1 MRLEDYFRG
10 LSDATR
16 LRILNL
22 LFHNELCG
30 CDFQHLLEIA
40 QPVVSRHLLYL
51 KRSGLVE
58 DRRDGFR
65 VFYRLMETKALKQL
79 FDFLRQA
86 FHGQEVFI
94 RDLTLLRQV
103 MAEGKLPSRAGRSL
117 APGNERRGRGRRRM
131 LGLGEG
137 RGRRAVG

>member
-30 CDFQHLLEIA
+30 CDLQHLLEIA

-65 VFYRLMETKALKQL
+65 VFYRLAETKALKQL

-86 FHGQEVFI
+86 FHSQEVFV

-103 MAEGKLPSRAGRSL
+103 MAEGKLPSRARRSL

-131 LGLGEG
+131 LGVGEG
-137 RGRRAVG
+137 RGRKAVG